1 VHFKEETDLA
11 EAIKVIH
18 IKEKKEGEAAGG
30 QEATDANAKIFKDI
44 FKATDKE
51 KTAREKI

>member
-1 VHFKEETDLA
+1 VHFKEETDLS

-51 KTAREKI
+51 KTHREKI